1 MTDER
6 VAPTI
11 VQLIEKN
18 SESVKQYKIEMPK
31 NSILPGEVAKGMI
44 YPLTA
49 KDKNGAYL
57 PALFVDISLV
67 SKRQVYTILKDHNA
81 LLSPA
86 VLNLQI
92 PRNCDR
98 LNPIRLE
105 QSMYYYAFI
114 CAGPESESLMFYPI
128 LW

>member
-1 MTDER
+1 
-6 VAPTI
+6 
-11 VQLIEKN
+11 
-18 SESVKQYKIEMPK
+18 MPK

-49 KDKNGAYL
+49 FHNEGIYL

-67 SKRQVYTILKDHNA
+67 SKRQVYTILKDREA
-81 LLSPA
+81 LVSPA
-86 VLNLQI
+86 VLNVQI
-92 PRNCDR
+92 PKNCDR

-114 CAGPESESLMFYPI
+114 CAGQDSESLMFYPI
-128 LW
+128 RW